1 MQDDLKQKISQ
12 LMDNDLDRHEA
23 LNLLKKI
30 RSSPDLTEKLIRYET
45 ISHALKTECFLL
57 PDPEFSAKISQQIQ
71 QEPSYLL
78 PGTRAFMR
86 NRKMLATAASV
97 AVVAVIAGLSTSHHP
112 VEEVKT
118 VSAFASPVMAT
129 ANPGAAAHLNERYPV
144 NKQINDYLQAH
155 NSSVYINGQAN
166 FQPYTRVTAYSQ
178 K

>member
-1 MQDDLKQKISQ
+1 
-12 LMDNDLDRHEA
+12 MDNDLDRHEA

-30 RSSPDLTEKLIRYET
+30 RSNPDLKEKLIRYES
-45 ISHALKTECFLL
+45 ISHALKTERFLL

-97 AVVAVIAGLSTSHHP
+97 AVVAVIAGLNANRP
-112 VEEVKT
+112 VDEVKT
-118 VSAFASPVMAT
+118 VSAFASPLMAT
-129 ANPGAAAHLNERYPV
+129 ANPGATNHPSERYPV

-155 NSSVYINGQAN
+155 NSSVYTNGQAN

>member
-1 MQDDLKQKISQ
+1 
-12 LMDNDLDRHEA
+12 MDNDLDRHEA
-23 LNLLKKI
+23 YNLLKKI
-30 RSSPDLTEKLIRYET
+30 RSNPDLKEKLIRYET

-57 PDPEFSAKISQQIQ
+57 PDPEFSAKISQQIK

-78 PGTRAFMR
+78 PGTKAFMR

-97 AVVAVIAGLSTSHHP
+97 AVVAVIAGLSMNHP
-112 VEEVKT
+112 GEEVKT
-118 VSAFASPVMAT
+118 VSAIATPVMAT
-129 ANPGAAAHLNERYPV
+129 ANPASANLPVERYPV

-155 NSSVYINGQAN
+155 NSSVYTNGQAN